1 MSILQIIELLIS
13 FALLIV
19 AMTVHEFSHGWVA
32 YKLGDPTAKYS
43 GRFTLNPLAHI
54 DPIGTVLLPLTLF
67 ISTGGRFLF
76 GYAKPIPVNFSALR
90 NPRRDIIWVGLAG
103 PASNIIFAAI
113 LSIILKILPLNAFF
127 YAIIIRLLFINV
139 VLAVFNMIPIPPLD
153 GSRVLMG
160 LLPWQLA
167 IRYAAIEPFGFII
180 VALLL
185 FTGTLSLI
193 IEPALRLVLRLL
205 VINY

>member
-1 MSILQIIELLIS
+1 MQIIELLIS